1 MKQVFAKIA
10 KIGEEIRAIES
21 MKVEFAAVDD
31 AAKMTKA
38 IEAKKEELKAE
49 FNKLTKIYAQFSRVQ
64 NDFRDG
70 AKKAIL
76 EGGYASQVS
85 SMLNKIEQEAKAL
98 GVNPESIKAY
108 NDLKAAQADLVK
120 FNKNTNSLI
129 KDMAAVI
136 GVKI

>member
-1 MKQVFAKIA
+1 MKNVFAKIA
-10 KIGEEIRAIES
+10 QIGEEIRAIES

-31 AAKMTKA
+31 AVKMTKA
-38 IEAKKEELKAE
+38 IAAKKEELKAE
-49 FNKLTKIYAQFSRVQ
+49 FNKLTKVYNQFSRVQ

-76 EGGYASQVS
+76 EGGFSSNVK

-98 GVNPESIKAY
+98 GVNPENIKAY
-108 NDLKAAQADLVK
+108 SELKAAQDDLAK
-120 FNKNTNSLI
+120 FNKTTNSLI

-136 GVKI
+136 GVKV